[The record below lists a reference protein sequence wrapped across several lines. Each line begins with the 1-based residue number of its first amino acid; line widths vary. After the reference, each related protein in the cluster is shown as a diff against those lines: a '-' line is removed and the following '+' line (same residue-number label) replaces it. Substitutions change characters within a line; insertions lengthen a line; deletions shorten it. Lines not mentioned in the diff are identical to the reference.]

1 MAKEIIKFTLM
12 FIALTLCQVVV
23 FNHICLFSVAV
34 PLVFIYFIVKLPVTL
49 GVSWVMTLAFILG
62 LTVDIMSNTQGMNS
76 LACTI
81 LAVTRLPVLHLY
93 MPRQDTLSNP
103 EPSIRTLGPAIFMKY
118 AITLTA
124 IYCTLFFIIEAFAF
138 FNPVHMI
145 LKIASSTLLTFI
157 VIMAI
162 DGFATSGK

>member
-49 GVSWVMTLAFILG
+49 GVSWVMSLSFILG

>member
-1 MAKEIIKFTLM
+1 M

-49 GVSWVMTLAFILG
+49 GVSWVMTLSFILG

>member
-1 MAKEIIKFTLM
+1 M
-12 FIALTLCQVVV
+12 
-23 FNHICLFSVAV
+23 
-34 PLVFIYFIVKLPVTL
+34 TL
-49 GVSWVMTLAFILG
+49 GVSWVMTLSFILG

-118 AITLTA
+118 AIT
-124 IYCTLFFIIEAFAF
+124 CTLFFIIEAFAF

>member
-49 GVSWVMTLAFILG
+49 GVSWVMTLSFILG

-76 LACTI
+76 LASTI

>member
-1 MAKEIIKFTLM
+1 MAKETIKFAFM
-12 FIALTLCQVVV
+12 FVALTLCQVVV
-23 FNHICLFSVAV
+23 FNHICLFSVAI

-49 GVSWVMTLAFILG
+49 GIIWVMTLSFVLG
-62 LTVDIMSNTQGMNS
+62 LTVDIMSNTQGMNA

-93 MPRQDTLSNP
+93 MPRHDAITNP

-118 AITLTA
+118 AVTLSA
-124 IYCTLFFIIEAFAF
+124 IYCTLFFTIEAFTF
-138 FNPVHMI
+138 FNPMHML

-162 DGFATSGK
+162 DGFTTSRR